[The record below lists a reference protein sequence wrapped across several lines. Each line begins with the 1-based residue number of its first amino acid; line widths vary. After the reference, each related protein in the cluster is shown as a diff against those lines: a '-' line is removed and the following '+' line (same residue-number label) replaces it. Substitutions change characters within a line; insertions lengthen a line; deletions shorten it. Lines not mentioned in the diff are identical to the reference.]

1 MLFRVPFQVLATMI
15 GGCMTKIQDWADEK
29 LRRLCGRITPGKRLA
44 VLLTMF
50 LFFSIASVYIFV
62 SGIYNMGKNEGQRIE
77 IEHIKLLE
85 LQRKDS
91 INLINDY
98 DNGTDE

>member
-1 MLFRVPFQVLATMI
+1 MEASNVYYTDFRCPVGTSLL
-15 GGCMTKIQDWADEK
+15 EK

-62 SGIYNMGKNEGQRIE
+62 SGIYNMGKNEGQHIE

>member
-1 MLFRVPFQVLATMI
+1 
-15 GGCMTKIQDWADEK
+15 MTGRFIRKIQDWADDS

-44 VLLTMF
+44 VILTMF

-62 SGIYNMGKNEGQRIE
+62 SGIYNIGKNEGRRIE
-77 IEHIKLLE
+77 IEHIRLLE

-91 INLINDY
+91 INNQLKFN
-98 DNGTDE
+98 DNGAITREQE

>member
-1 MLFRVPFQVLATMI
+1 MI
-15 GGCMTKIQDWADEK
+15 GKCINRVQDWADDS

-44 VLLTMF
+44 VILTMF

-62 SGIYNMGKNEGQRIE
+62 SGIYNIGKNEGQRIE
-77 IEHIKLLE
+77 IEHIRLLE

-91 INLINDY
+91 INNSLKFN
-98 DNGTDE
+98 DNGAIAREQE

>member
-1 MLFRVPFQVLATMI
+1 
-15 GGCMTKIQDWADEK
+15 MTGKFIRKIQDWADDS

-44 VLLTMF
+44 VILTMF

-62 SGIYNMGKNEGQRIE
+62 SGIYNIGKNEGRRIE
-77 IEHIKLLE
+77 MEHIRLLE

-91 INLINDY
+91 INNQLKFN
-98 DNGTDE
+98 DNGAITREQE

>member
-1 MLFRVPFQVLATMI
+1 MI
-15 GGCMTKIQDWADEK
+15 GRCMNKIQDWADDS

-44 VLLTMF
+44 VILTMF

-62 SGIYNMGKNEGQRIE
+62 SGIYNIGKNEGRRIE
-77 IEHIKLLE
+77 IEHIRLLE

-91 INLINDY
+91 INNQLKIND
-98 DNGTDE
+98 NGAIAREQE

>member
-1 MLFRVPFQVLATMI
+1 MTGR
-15 GGCMTKIQDWADEK
+15 CMTKIQDWADEK

-62 SGIYNMGKNEGQRIE
+62 SGIYNMGKNEGQRME

-91 INLINDY
+91 INLLNDY

>member
-1 MLFRVPFQVLATMI
+1 MI
-15 GGCMTKIQDWADEK
+15 GRSIRKMQDWADDS

-44 VLLTMF
+44 VILTMF

-62 SGIYNMGKNEGQRIE
+62 SGIYNIGKNEGRRIE
-77 IEHIKLLE
+77 IEHIRLLE

-91 INLINDY
+91 INNQLKFN
-98 DNGTDE
+98 DNGAITREQE

>member
-1 MLFRVPFQVLATMI
+1 MI
-15 GGCMTKIQDWADEK
+15 GRCMNKIQDWADDS

-44 VLLTMF
+44 VILTMF

-62 SGIYNMGKNEGQRIE
+62 SGIYNIGRNEGRRIE
-77 IEHIKLLE
+77 IEHIRLLE

-91 INLINDY
+91 INNQLKFN
-98 DNGTDE
+98 DNGAIAREQE